1 MQAPDLSA
9 PAAAA
14 AETPII
20 NQIIDAFGY
29 AIYFALGILA
39 MWGIY
44 NIFLVLANLKRA
56 TIKGRPNP
64 LLKQIEP
71 MLAKGQ
77 FDEAIQVCRSPQF
90 LKTALGQLVSVALQ
104 NRSKTLGKIRQLLVS
119 EFHTEI
125 IAPME
130 IRLASIGTIVR
141 MGPLIGLLG
150 TVASMIGAFG
160 RIGSSAKVN
169 PTALAADIA
178 LALWAT
184 GGGLIIATPL
194 MVVANSVHSRIRR
207 LRDNT
212 EQQLT
217 EVFDL
222 LEDTNAIGHK
232 APPQT
237 VVPVAAA
244 RRPSGSAR

>member
-1 MQAPDLSA
+1 MQAPEAA
-9 PAAAA
+9 PASIN

-20 NQIIDAFGY
+20 NQIIDAFGI
-29 AIYFALGILA
+29 AIYFALGVLA
-39 MWGIY
+39 VWGIY
-44 NIFLVLANLKRA
+44 NIILVLGSLKKA
-56 TIKGRPNP
+56 SIKGRPNP
-64 LLKQIEP
+64 LLKQIDP
-71 MLAKGQ
+71 LLAQGS
-77 FDEAIQVCRSPQF
+77 FDEAIAVCRSTKYKQ
-90 LKTALGQLVSVALQ
+90 TALGQLVSVALQ
-104 NRSKTLGKIRQLLVS
+104 NRAKSLGKIRQLLVS

-160 RIGSSAKVN
+160 RIGSSSKVN

-194 MVVANSVHSRIRR
+194 MVIGNSVHARIRR

-217 EVFDL
+217 DVFDL
-222 LEDTNAIGHK
+222 LEETNAIGQK
-232 APPQT
+232 
-237 VVPVAAA
+237 VAAPSQA
-244 RRPSGSAR
+244 RKPAGSAR

>member
-1 MQAPDLSA
+1 MQGSYD
-9 PAAAA
+9 
-14 AETPII
+14 
-20 NQIIDAFGY
+20 DA
-29 AIYFALGILA
+29 IS
-39 MWGIY
+39 
-44 NIFLVLANLKRA
+44 
-56 TIKGRPNP
+56 
-64 LLKQIEP
+64 
-71 MLAKGQ
+71 
-77 FDEAIQVCRSPQF
+77 VCRSAKFKQ
-90 LKTALGQLVSVALQ
+90 TAVGQLVSVALQ
-104 NRSKTLGKIRQLLVS
+104 NRGKSLGKIRQLLVS

-194 MVVANSVHSRIRR
+194 MVIGNSVHARIRR

-222 LEDTNAIGHK
+222 LEETNALGNK
-232 APPQT
+232 
-237 VVPVAAA
+237 AAA
-244 RRPSGSAR
+244 PSAARKPAGTAR

>member
-1 MQAPDLSA
+1 MQAPAEPASA
-9 PAAAA
+9 AINAK
-14 AETPII
+14 TPVI
-20 NQIIDAFGY
+20 NQIIDAFGI
-29 AIYFALGILA
+29 AIYFALGLLA
-39 MWGIY
+39 IWGIY
-44 NIFLVLANLKRA
+44 NIILVLGNLKKA
-56 TIKGRPNP
+56 SIKGRPNP

-71 MLAKGQ
+71 LLMQGSY
-77 FDEAIQVCRSPQF
+77 DDAISVCRSAKFKQ
-90 LKTALGQLVSVALQ
+90 TALGQLISVALQ
-104 NRSKTLGKIRQLLVS
+104 NRGKSLGKIRQLLVS

-194 MVVANSVHSRIRR
+194 MVIGNSVHARIRR

-222 LEDTNAIGHK
+222 LEETNALGNK
-232 APPQT
+232 AAAP
-237 VVPVAAA
+237 AAA
-244 RRPSGSAR
+244 RKPAGTAR

>member
-1 MQAPDLSA
+1 MQAPEAA
-9 PAAAA
+9 PAPSIN

-20 NQIIDAFGY
+20 NQIIDAFGI
-29 AIYFALGILA
+29 AIYFALGVLA
-39 MWGIY
+39 VWGIY
-44 NIFLVLANLKRA
+44 NIILVLGSLKKA

-64 LLKQIEP
+64 LIKQIDP
-71 MLAKGQ
+71 LLAQGSY
-77 FDEAIQVCRSPQF
+77 DEAIAVCRSARFKQ
-90 LKTALGQLVSVALQ
+90 TALGQLVSVALQ
-104 NRSKTLGKIRQLLVS
+104 NRAKSLGKIRQLLVS

-160 RIGSSAKVN
+160 RIGSSSKVN

-194 MVVANSVHSRIRR
+194 MVIGNSVHARIRR

-222 LEDTNAIGHK
+222 LEETNAIGQK
-232 APPQT
+232 
-237 VVPVAAA
+237 AAA
-244 RRPSGSAR
+244 PAPARKPAGSAR

>member
-1 MQAPDLSA
+1 MQAPAEPASA
-9 PAAAA
+9 AINAK
-14 AETPII
+14 TPVI
-20 NQIIDAFGY
+20 NQIIDAFGI
-29 AIYFALGILA
+29 AIYFALGLLA
-39 MWGIY
+39 IWGIY
-44 NIFLVLANLKRA
+44 NIILVLGNLKKA
-56 TIKGRPNP
+56 SIKGRPNP

-71 MLAKGQ
+71 LLMQGSY
-77 FDEAIQVCRSPQF
+77 DDAISVCRSAKFKQ
-90 LKTALGQLVSVALQ
+90 TALGQLISVALQ
-104 NRSKTLGKIRQLLVS
+104 NRGKSLGKIRQLLVS

-194 MVVANSVHSRIRR
+194 MVIGNSVHARIRR

-222 LEDTNAIGHK
+222 LEETNALGNK
-232 APPQT
+232 
-237 VVPVAAA
+237 AAA
-244 RRPSGSAR
+244 PSAARKPAGTAR